1 MLTMGTNEILRAYFG
16 VKLKGNFNKNCPYF
30 SLEKGALLEALLLK
44 EKNQRK
50 FEREMENQV
59 KIKLLM

>member
-44 EKNQRK
+44 EKN
-50 FEREMENQV
+50 
-59 KIKLLM
+59 